1 MANRTRM
8 TEWRHASFLLV
19 AVSISAVAVVA
30 QRHDD
35 LATHLP
41 RPFATPSAMKFPTV
55 VGWSGALKP
64 TAPDGFVVDAVAELE
79 SPRWLY
85 VLPNNDV
92 LVAQAR
98 TERVAGL
105 KPEQEEALRKAGS
118 LGPSPNQI
126 TLLRDADKDGQFE
139 LKTVL
144 LKGLNQPF
152 GMVMSNGQLYVANT
166 DGVVR
171 YPYSVGETAILA
183 APTKVVDLPAGGYN
197 NHWTRNIVASPSGD
211 AMYVSV
217 GSQTNA
223 DEEGLDAKQPHR
235 AAILRMKPDG
245 SALRVFASGLR
256 NPNGMDWAPGSET
269 LWTVVNERDLLGDN
283 LVPDFLTSVRDGAFY
298 GWPYSY
304 FGTHEDPRQ
313 KGKRPDLVTKAVV
326 PDMAVGAHTA
336 SLGLLFY
343 RGTSFPARF
352 HGGAFIGQH
361 GSWNRSTFSGYAVT
375 FVPFASG
382 RPSGPMQDFLTGFI
396 ASEERSEVRGRP
408 VGLAMLADGSL
419 LVADDAGNRVW
430 RVRHA
435 RQPASATAGKRTT
448 E

>member
-1 MANRTRM
+1 MM
-8 TEWRHASFLLV
+8 C
-19 AVSISAVAVVA
+19 VVTLAA
-30 QRHDD
+30 QRHDHP
-35 LATHLP
+35 APQLP
-41 RPFATPSAMKFPTV
+41 QPFATPSAMKFPMV
-55 VGWSGALKP
+55 VGWASGVTP
-64 TAPDGFVVDAVAELE
+64 TAPQGFVVEPFAELE

-98 TERVAGL
+98 TERLAGL
-105 KPEQEEALRKAGS
+105 KPEQEESLRKAGS

-126 TLLRDADKDGQFE
+126 TLLRDADKNGTFE

-152 GMVMSNGQLYVANT
+152 GMALLNGQLYVANT

-183 APTKVVDLPAGGYN
+183 PPTKVAALPAGGYN
-197 NHWTRNIVASPSGD
+197 NHWTRNIVVSPSGQ
-211 AMYVSV
+211 ALYISV

-245 SALRVFASGLR
+245 SDLRVFASGLR
-256 NPNGMDWAPGSET
+256 NPNGMDWAPGTET
-269 LWTVVNERDLLGDN
+269 LWTVVNERDLLGDD
-283 LVPDFLTSVRDGAFY
+283 LVPDFLTSVREGAFY

-304 FGTHEDPRQ
+304 FGKHEDPRQ
-313 KGKRPDLVTKAVV
+313 KGKRPDLVAKAVV
-326 PDMAVGAHTA
+326 PDMAIGAHTA

-343 RGTSFPARF
+343 DGESYPARF
-352 HGGAFIGQH
+352 KGGAFIGQH
-361 GSWNRSTFSGYAVT
+361 GSWNRSRFSGYAVT
-375 FVPFASG
+375 FVPFANG
-382 RPSGPMQDFLTGFI
+382 RPSGPMQEFLTGFI
-396 ASEERSEVRGRP
+396 ASEERSEVHGRP

-435 RQPASATAGKRTT
+435 ARDRVG

>member
-1 MANRTRM
+1 MANRVPT
-8 TEWRHASFLLV
+8 TDWRHALLLPL
-19 AVSISAVAVVA
+19 ALSISAVAVVA
-30 QRHDD
+30 QRQDD
-35 LATHLP
+35 VATQLP
-41 RPFATPSAMKFPTV
+41 RPFATPSAMKFPKV
-55 VGWSGALKP
+55 VGWTGAFKP
-64 TAPDGFVVDAVAELE
+64 TVPEGFVVDAVAELE
-79 SPRWLY
+79 SPRWLH

-105 KPEQEEALRKAGS
+105 KPAEEEALRRAGS

-126 TLLRDADKDGQFE
+126 TLLRDADNDGQFE
-139 LKTVL
+139 LQAVL

-152 GMVMSNGQLYVANT
+152 GMLVSNGHLYVANT
-166 DGVVR
+166 DGVIR
-171 YPYSVGETAILA
+171 YPYSIGENAVLA
-183 APTKVVDLPAGGYN
+183 TPTKVVDLPAGGYN

-211 AMYVSV
+211 AIYISV
-217 GSQTNA
+217 GSQTNV

-245 SALRVFASGLR
+245 SELRVFASGLR
-256 NPNGMDWAPGSET
+256 NPNGMDWAPGTQT
-269 LWTVVNERDLLGDN
+269 LWTVVNERDLLGDD
-283 LVPDFLTSVRDGAFY
+283 LVPDFLTSVRDSAFY

-304 FGTHEDPRQ
+304 FGKHEDPRQ
-313 KGKRPDLVTKAVV
+313 KGKRPDLVATATV
-326 PDMAVGAHTA
+326 PDMAIGAHTA

-343 RGTSFPARF
+343 RGTSFPERF
-352 HGGAFIGQH
+352 RGGAFIGQH
-361 GSWNRSTFSGYAVT
+361 GSWNRSKFSGYAVT
-375 FVPFASG
+375 FVPFANG

-396 ASEERSEVRGRP
+396 ASEARSEVRGRP

-430 RVRHA
+430 RVRHG
-435 RQPASATAGKRTT
+435 RGRTT

>member
-1 MANRTRM
+1 
-8 TEWRHASFLLV
+8 LLLI

-35 LATHLP
+35 RATMLP

-64 TAPDGFVVDAVAELE
+64 AAPDGFAVDAVAELE

-98 TERVAGL
+98 TERVAGVT
-105 KPEQEEALRKAGS
+105 PAQEEALRRAGS

-126 TLLRDADKDGQFE
+126 TLLRDADGDGRFE
-139 LKTVL
+139 LQAVL
-144 LKGLNQPF
+144 LNGLNQPF
-152 GMVMSNGQLYVANT
+152 GMVMLNGYLYVANT
-166 DGVVR
+166 DRVVR
-171 YPYSVGETAILA
+171 YAYALGDTAILGS
-183 APTKVVDLPAGGYN
+183 PTKVADLPAGGYN
-197 NHWTRNIVASPSGD
+197 NHWTRNIVASPPGD
-211 AMYVSV
+211 AIYVSV
-217 GSQTNA
+217 GSQTNH

-245 SALRVFASGLR
+245 SGLRVFASGLR
-256 NPNGMDWAPGSET
+256 NPNGMDWAPGTQT
-269 LWTVVNERDLLGDN
+269 LWTVVNERDLLGDD
-283 LVPDFLTSVRDGAFY
+283 LVPDFLTSVSDGAFY

-304 FGTHEDPRQ
+304 FGRHEDPRQ
-313 KGKRPDLVTKAVV
+313 KGKRPDLVAKAVV
-326 PDMAVGAHTA
+326 PDMAIGAHTA

-352 HGGAFIGQH
+352 RGGAFIGQH
-361 GSWNRSTFSGYAVT
+361 GSWNRSKFSGYAVT
-375 FVPFASG
+375 FVPFANG
-382 RPSGPMQDFLTGFI
+382 RPSGAMQPFLTGFI
-396 ASEERSEVRGRP
+396 ASEERSEVHGRP
-408 VGLAMLADGSL
+408 VGIAMLADGSL

-435 RQPASATAGKRTT
+435 K
-448 E
+448 